1 MSHMNQLAAPQFAFN
16 HLPSAVVFMLKCN
29 CGWKQQKRSWTPTYA
44 QKEKNG
50 QESVIICINQ
60 PKMSN
65 KICLYLFY
73 DSLVFAKSASLSGCY
88 VQANQSLVLLVVKD
102 SPVEGKTIYYHTFSS
117 FVSHLEG
124 TYHPCYIHWQNRES
138 NRMFVCII
146 VGSSIKLNWIESYM
160 LGHANVANGSVQIYV
175 NCGTSFYNQLPIAVV
190 VFMFKCKS

>member
-1 MSHMNQLAAPQFAFN
+1 MSHMNQLSAPQFAFN
-16 HLPSAVVFMLKCN
+16 HLPSAVVFMLKCK
-29 CGWKQQKRSWTPTYA
+29 CQWKQQKRSWTPTYA

-73 DSLVFAKSASLSGCY
+73 DSLVFAKSASLSG
-88 VQANQSLVLLVVKD
+88 
-102 SPVEGKTIYYHTFSS
+102 KTIYYHTFSS

-146 VGSSIKLNWIESYM
+146 VGSSIKLNWIESYT

-175 NCGTSFYNQLPIAVV
+175 NCGTSFL
-190 VFMFKCKS
+190 